1 MNNILIK
8 IILIIQAFFLY
19 SYSYA
24 SEVDNTNILN
34 GRYTGD
40 YVWSDYEVTGCYPG
54 YISNVL
60 VTEEYIMLQV
70 NSTVGGITKRYKI
83 NKKSNELTMHDWI
96 QGNKMGFILK
106 QPTPGI
112 LEVLIS
118 GKACNYSGIL
128 TDNSLKAEASTHSVE
143 KYIKIRD
150 FPDGR
155 YFSSIIDMNYIR
167 WNVVINKSEGLI
179 NIEEMYVDG
188 GRKKVDSQ
196 QIDLEKGYSLLDK
209 LGDSISLDLDS
220 DESYNNFTWWR
231 GRKARFK
238 FVNEDLK
245 FEYYV
250 YAQGSTEVNLYFISY
265 EENYSLF
272 QAALNIEE
280 KLTTKSFLDNYAEYA
295 EILGDVSQLSEK
307 QLAERES
314 SKKERELLRLQLE
327 EERAKEAEEKRL
339 IEIKEQ
345 AEKEFKKRESI
356 AKEKAE
362 NERKKQER
370 IAREKA
376 EKEEKERKAAERERK
391 KQERIAREKAEKEE
405 KERKAAE
412 RERKKQERIAREK
425 AEREEKERQEA
436 AERERKKQEKIAR
449 EKAEREENERRAA
462 ERERREKERL
472 AKEKAEEEERVR
484 LIEAEIAKLEL
495 QKQERLE
502 REKLRQLEEE
512 AKEKERLRLEQ
523 LERDRVEKEKLEREK
538 LRKLEAEAKEK
549 ERLRLEKLER
559 DRIEKERVIAE
570 KLAIEKAENDR
581 KAIEEEAEKFR
592 IEAEKKRIQQETEAK
607 EKLALQKKKTEE
619 LNIQRQVLNDL
630 KNILD
635 ETKNK
640 ILSKKSRIEN
650 IKTDIYELEQQAILE
665 KQERETKERLAREK
679 KLEEERLK
687 QEQIAREKAEKERLR
702 REAEAEQQRL
712 KEIELAKIEA
722 KRIQQEKIVEDIR
735 NNMVWTELNIS
746 HLLSDVTQF
755 IELHK
760 SEINLLDFIELF
772 RPVKNIENKLLA
784 NSDDIN
790 KIEKLENFLLKSK
803 SYKGLRSQSL
813 LDARAKELYELDLSI
828 KELQKILDFSYNTI
842 LEDPLND
849 EIFDLTILY
858 DEFKKEKKYTSK
870 IEVDE
875 IIQKFKLELKRIG
888 LNY

>member
-19 SYSYA
+19 NYSYA

-34 GRYTGD
+34 GRYTGTF
-40 YVWSDYEVTGCYPG
+40 VWSNYEVTGCFPG
-54 YISNVL
+54 YISFILIDDESIKITAIATAAGANKRF
-60 VTEEYIMLQV
+60 TIDK
-70 NSTVGGITKRYKI
+70 NSSELKI
-83 NKKSNELTMHDWI
+83 HDWM
-96 QGNKMGFILK
+96 QGNKMSFTFK
-106 QPTPGI
+106 QPSPGV
-112 LEVLIS
+112 LEVLIN
-118 GKACNYSGIL
+118 GKVCNYSGIL
-128 TDNSLKAEASTHSVE
+128 SDNSLKAEASTHSVE
-143 KYIKIRD
+143 KYVKIRD

-179 NIEEMYVDG
+179 NIEEMYIDG
-188 GRKKVDSQ
+188 GRKEVESEQ
-196 QIDLEKGYSLLDK
+196 LDLEKGYSLLDK

-220 DESYNNFTWWR
+220 DESYNNFSWWR
-231 GRKARFK
+231 GRNARFK
-238 FVNEDLK
+238 FVNGDLK

-250 YAQGSTEVNLYFISY
+250 YAQASTEVNLYFISY
-265 EENYSLF
+265 QENYSLF

-280 KLTTKSFLDNYAEYA
+280 KLTTKSFLDNYQEYA
-295 EILGDVSQLSEK
+295 EILGDVSQFSEK

-327 EERAKEAEEKRL
+327 EARAKEAEEKRL

-345 AEKEFKKRESI
+345 ADKEFKKRESI
-356 AKEKAE
+356 A
-362 NERKKQER
+362 
-370 IAREKA
+370 REKA
-376 EKEEKERKAAERERK
+376 EREEKERQEVAERERK
-391 KQERIAREKAEKEE
+391 KQERVAREKAEKEE

-425 AEREEKERQEA
+425 AEREEKERQKA

-449 EKAEREENERRAA
+449 EKAEREENERKAA

-549 ERLRLEKLER
+549 ERLRLEKIEK

-592 IEAEKKRIQQETEAK
+592 IEAEKKRILQEEAAK
-607 EKLALQKKKTEE
+607 EKLALQKKNVEE
-619 LNIQRQVLNDL
+619 INIQRQVLNDL

-635 ETKNK
+635 QTKNE

-650 IKTDIYELEQQAILE
+650 IKTDIYELEQQVILE
-665 KQERETKERLAREK
+665 KQERETKERLAKEK

-735 NNMVWTELNIS
+735 NNMVWTELNIK

-772 RPVKNIENKLLA
+772 RPVKNIENKLFA

-790 KIEKLENFLLKSK
+790 KIDKLEKFLFKSK

-828 KELQKILDFSYNTI
+828 KELQKILDFSYNAI